1 MTVAQGNGSRAQLPF
16 AAVMLIVV
24 LGLVRIVMYHWRQ
37 GTVLIGVALL
47 VAAVLRIVLSDQRA
61 GLLAVRT
68 RKVDFLLYGGFGGMI
83 MFVALTITG
92 GPFG

>member
-1 MTVAQGNGSRAQLPF
+1 VPF
-16 AAVMLIVV
+16 AVVMLIV
-24 LGLVRIVMYHWRQ
+24 LIGIVRIVMYHWRQ
-37 GTVLIGVALL
+37 GTVLIGVALV
-47 VAAVLRIVLSDQRA
+47 VAAVIRILLSDQRA

-83 MFVALTITG
+83 LFIALTITG